1 MRKLV
6 VKATGSTKMKVGHF
20 FSSSNSLVFCVRSR
34 LDKIVAD
41 GNMLGQKGLM
51 LTTDLCK
58 EEKWLIP
65 MLMLQD

>member
-20 FSSSNSLVFCVRSR
+20 FSSSNSLVFCHRMDHQIEHVRSR

-58 EEKWLIP
+58 EEK
-65 MLMLQD
+65 